1 MMMMMILIAVFL
13 SARKYTRDANEVA
26 TTSLLQ
32 KRKRQENEEE
42 VVYQMCVSLSI
53 DKDFVNHPHD
63 YTCKEVSVKYQWR
76 LSIRRSGLERHTAPL
91 CTLPLDLTSG
101 LNNIA

>member
-1 MMMMMILIAVFL
+1 MMILISVFL
-13 SARKYTRDANEVA
+13 SARKCTRDANEVA

-32 KRKRQENEEE
+32 KRKRQENEE

-76 LSIRRSGLERHTAPL
+76 LPSRRSGLERHTVPL

-101 LNNIA
+101 LNSIA